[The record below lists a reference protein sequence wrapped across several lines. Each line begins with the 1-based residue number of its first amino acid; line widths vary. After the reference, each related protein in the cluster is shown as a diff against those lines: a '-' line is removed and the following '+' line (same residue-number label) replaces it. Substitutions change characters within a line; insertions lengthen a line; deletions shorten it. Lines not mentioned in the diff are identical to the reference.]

1 MGEHPLAAH
10 GCLEKAILPCCT
22 RRAGA
27 PQILKSLQAIGV
39 VLILTQGSWAWDRLS
54 GCKLLPNE
62 SNDGDSFHVEHEG
75 KEYIFRL
82 YFVDTPES
90 SMQVESR
97 VAQQADDFGV
107 SEEQVLDTGHA
118 AAKFTEKALRGR
130 FEVLTRFENAL
141 GASRM
146 GRSYAVI
153 KTPQKE
159 DLGML
164 LVKNGLARAH
174 GVAPDAPGSYKMTDY
189 KRAEERARRN
199 KIGVFGGRKLADA
212 GQDDEEEEIPQ
223 TAEQSDPPPRQE
235 EEISIADTSMLGNV
249 PTPEDISD
257 RLSASIAAD
266 TMAMATMGLSQSSTK
281 PRTESSAST
290 PTPSYNSARST
301 SPGGKVSVNNATKG
315 ELESLPKIGP
325 KMAQAIIDGR
335 PYEKVSDIE
344 RVPGLGGQAL
354 QMILPLVTE

>member
-1 MGEHPLAAH
+1 M
-10 GCLEKAILPCCT
+10 
-22 RRAGA
+22 
-27 PQILKSLQAIGV
+27 KSLQALS
-39 VLILTQGSWAWDRLS
+39 VLLVLSQWCLAWDRLS

-90 SMQVESR
+90 SRQVEER
-97 VAQQADDFGV
+97 VTAQAEDFGV

-118 AAKFTEKALRGR
+118 AAKFTEKMLRGR

-174 GVAPDAPGSYKMTDY
+174 GMAPDAPGSYKMTDY
-189 KRAEERARRN
+189 KRAEERAKRN
-199 KIGVFGGRKLADA
+199 KIGIFGGRKLADA
-212 GQDDEEEEIPQ
+212 GQEEEEETVSQ
-223 TAEQSDPPPRQE
+223 TSEQSDPPQE
-235 EEISIADTSMLGNV
+235 QQEIEITGASAIGNV

-257 RLSASIAAD
+257 QITASLVAD
-266 TMAMATMGLSQSSTK
+266 TMAMATMGRSRSPEK
-281 PRTESSAST
+281 PREESPAASSATPRPSSSSVSSAS
-290 PTPSYNSARST
+290 S
-301 SPGGKVSVNNATKG
+301 GGKVSVNNATK
-315 ELESLPKIGP
+315 EQLESLPKIGP
-325 KMAQAIIDGR
+325 KLAQAIIDGR
-335 PYEKVSDIE
+335 PYAKAEDIE
-344 RVPGLGGQAL
+344 RVPGLGGKAL
-354 QMILPLVTE
+354 QMVMPLLTE

>member
-1 MGEHPLAAH
+1 VL
-10 GCLEKAILPCCT
+10 
-22 RRAGA
+22 
-27 PQILKSLQAIGV
+27 
-39 VLILTQGSWAWDRLS
+39 LILAQWSFGWERLTD
-54 GCKLLPNE
+54 CKLLPNE

-90 SMQVESR
+90 SRQVEER
-97 VAQQADDFGV
+97 VAAQADDFGV

-118 AAKFTEKALRGR
+118 AAEFTAKALRGR

-174 GVAPDAPGSYKMTDY
+174 GMAPDAPGSYKMTDY

-199 KIGVFGGRKLADA
+199 KIGIFGGRKLADA
-212 GQDDEEEEIPQ
+212 GQDEEVEEISH
-223 TAEQSDPPPRQE
+223 TAEQSDPPPKEE
-235 EEISIADTSMLGNV
+235 EEISITDASILGNV
-249 PTPEDISD
+249 PTPADMSD
-257 RLSASIAAD
+257 QIAASIAAD
-266 TMAMATMGLSQSSTK
+266 TMAMATMG
-281 PRTESSAST
+281 
-290 PTPSYNSARST
+290 RST
-301 SPGGKVSVNNATKG
+301 SPEKPQEKTPAATSATPSPSYGSGTSTSSTSPSGKVSINNATKE

-335 PYEKVSDIE
+335 PYEKASDIE
-344 RVPGLGGQAL
+344 RVPGLGGKAL

>member
-1 MGEHPLAAH
+1 M
-10 GCLEKAILPCCT
+10 
-22 RRAGA
+22 
-27 PQILKSLQAIGV
+27 KSLRILGV
-39 VLILTQGSWAWDRLS
+39 LLILAQWSFGWERLTD
-54 GCKLLPNE
+54 CKLLPNE

-90 SMQVESR
+90 SRQVEER
-97 VAQQADDFGV
+97 VAAQAEDFGV

-118 AAKFTEKALRGR
+118 AAEFTEKALRGR

-153 KTPQKE
+153 KTPQRE

-174 GVAPDAPGSYKMTDY
+174 GTAPDAPGSYKMTDY

-199 KIGVFGGRKLADA
+199 KIGIFGGRKLADA
-212 GQDDEEEEIPQ
+212 GQDAEEEISQ
-223 TAEQSDPPPRQE
+223 IAEQSDPPPQE
-235 EEISIADTSMLGNV
+235 PEEIEITGASTIGNV

-266 TMAMATMGLSQSSTK
+266 TMAMATMGLSQSPKK
-281 PRTESSAST
+281 PREESTSST
-290 PTPSYNSARST
+290 PTLTPTSSYNSARST
-301 SPGGKVSVNNATKG
+301 SSGGKVSVNNATKE
-315 ELESLPKIGP
+315 ELESLPKVGP
-325 KMAQAIIDGR
+325 KLAQAIIDGR
-335 PYEKVSDIE
+335 PYAKASDIE
-344 RVPGLGGQAL
+344 KVPGLGGNAL